1 MFLQMD
7 EPHNLSNVFRFQTF
21 MDGKMNSISKLF
33 GISLLPLMGKEQLM
47 GLVTLYNAHFGE
59 MSAPLQLP
67 QMMQ

>member
-1 MFLQMD
+1 
-7 EPHNLSNVFRFQTF
+7 
-21 MDGKMNSISKLF
+21 MNSISKLF